1 VRFRLERKYD
11 LKKILII
18 GGEGD
23 GVVLASALEDLR
35 ASGQEVTGYGFLKD
49 FAKEGEKIA
58 GLPVLGK
65 PENALGFV
73 DKEDIFFMTALLKV
87 KESYDR
93 ACRIEKLVIPPERY
107 FSLIHPRATVSKTAR
122 IGFDTFVGPHVN
134 VMPNAIIG
142 NHCSFRASA
151 NVGHDCL
158 IRDYCY
164 MGPNSSLSGRVKLEE
179 GAHIGPNACILGSIK
194 IGEHSVVGPGSV
206 VLKDIPGFVIA
217 FGNPARII
225 ERIKK

>member
-1 VRFRLERKYD
+1 M
-11 LKKILII
+11 KKVII
-18 GGEGD
+18 VGGEGD
-23 GVVLASALEDLR
+23 GVVLASALEDLK
-35 ASGQEVTGYGFLKD
+35 ASGKEVMAYGFLND

-58 GLPVLGK
+58 SLPVLGK
-65 PENALGFV
+65 PESAIEFL

-93 ACRIEKLVIPPERY
+93 ARRIEKLVIPPERY
-107 FSLIHPRATVSKTAR
+107 FSLIHPQATVSKTAK
-122 IGFDTFVGPHVN
+122 IGLDTFVGPHVN

-151 NVGHDCL
+151 NVGHDC
-158 IRDYCY
+158 IIKDYCY
-164 MGPNSSLSGRVKLEE
+164 MGPNSTLSGRVKLEE
-179 GAHIGPNACILGSIK
+179 GAHIGPNACILESIK
-194 IGEHSVVGPGSV
+194 IGKHSVVGLGSV